1 MTKRL
6 KEAFARASRLP
17 PKEQDALA
25 DWLMKELA
33 SDARWEEQF
42 AKSPDALGRL
52 AAEALAE
59 HRQGRTEDLDPDRP

>member
-25 DWLMKELA
+25 GWLMEELA
-33 SDARWEEQF
+33 SDGRWDEQF
-42 AKSPDALGRL
+42 AGSQDALGRL
-52 AAEALAE
+52 AREALAE
-59 HRQGRTEDLDPDRP
+59 HGAGRTEDLDPDRL